1 MNAKQVIISWEEY
14 LNSANLNNL
23 VDLYAHDAVLWGTF
37 SNVIRNR
44 SDLIREYF
52 QDLFKKRDIK
62 VSFNDSYNRVYE
74 GMHLYSGT
82 YKFSYIDQELKII
95 NARYTFVVCKDSNG
109 KYKIVEHHSSVI
121 PG

>member
-37 SNVIRNR
+37 SNVIRNK

-74 GMHLYSGT
+74 DMHLYSGT
-82 YKFSYIDQELKII
+82 YKFSYIDQKLKII